1 MKKRLS
7 SILRSMAIGGLLASA
22 VVRVLIQFT
31 ASPVPD
37 PVSGRTEPS
46 LFAPAISSNWQYITP
61 WQSLLLAVLTGA
73 RAGLLF
79 RLARCRLDGAQGGC
93 GQVRLS
99 RAIPRS
105 PHRRPPGPLNRT
117 GQFLNL

>member
-7 SILRSMAIGGLLASA
+7 YILRSMAIGGLVASA

-37 PVSGRTEPS
+37 PVSRRTEPS

-61 WQSLLLAVLTGA
+61 WQSLLLAVLTGGALACFVGWLAVAWMERKADAA
-73 RAGLLF
+73 RSAS
-79 RLARCRLDGAQGGC
+79 A
-93 GQVRLS
+93 
-99 RAIPRS
+99 
-105 PHRRPPGPLNRT
+105 
-117 GQFLNL
+117 GQFHARRIIDRQGR

>member
-1 MKKRLS
+1 MKKRIL
-7 SILRSMAIGGLLASA
+7 SILRSMAIGGLVASA

-61 WQSLLLAVLTGA
+61 WQSLLLAVLTGGALACFVGWLAVAWMERRAAGSRPDEASPTRQFQA
-73 RAGLLF
+73 RRIAD
-79 RLARCRLDGAQGGC
+79 RQG
-93 GQVRLS
+93 R
-99 RAIPRS
+99 
-105 PHRRPPGPLNRT
+105 
-117 GQFLNL
+117 

>member
-7 SILRSMAIGGLLASA
+7 YILRSMAIGGLVASA

-73 RAGLLF
+73 A
-79 RLARCRLDGAQGGC
+79 LACFVGWLALAWQERRSARQFQARRIADRQG
-93 GQVRLS
+93 R
-99 RAIPRS
+99 
-105 PHRRPPGPLNRT
+105 
-117 GQFLNL
+117 